1 MKYPILDDVGR
12 HFIDRAAELVTSG
25 HKFVYVLDNIDW
37 EEKAH
42 DMRKDAQNRSVH
54 AMATSIVFSRVSNEG
69 LPDSGAQQDLKD
81 CNVHQLVDINLLE
94 LDAIRSRYRILVAK
108 LLFEHFPVFAMF
120 KPYMAGSTSCRHS
133 KEMSNWN
140 PLMRP
145 YYLSEPHPDQTN
157 LLPMFHL
164 LNLTVIHCVV

>member
-1 MKYPILDDVGR
+1 MKYPILDDIGR
-12 HFIDRAAELVTSG
+12 HFIDRAAELVRSG
-25 HKFVYVLDNIDW
+25 CKFVYVLDNIDW

-42 DMRKDAQNRSVH
+42 GVRKDVQNRSVH

-81 CNVHQLVDINLLE
+81 CNVHQLVDISPLE

-120 KPYMAGSTSCRHS
+120 KPYVAGSTSCRHS
-133 KEMSNWN
+133 KEMSTKSEVLTM
-140 PLMRP
+140 PVLMKDEKK
-145 YYLSEPHPDQTN
+145 YSDCVDVLDQ
-157 LLPMFHL
+157 LAGPSLER
-164 LNLTVIHCVV
+164 